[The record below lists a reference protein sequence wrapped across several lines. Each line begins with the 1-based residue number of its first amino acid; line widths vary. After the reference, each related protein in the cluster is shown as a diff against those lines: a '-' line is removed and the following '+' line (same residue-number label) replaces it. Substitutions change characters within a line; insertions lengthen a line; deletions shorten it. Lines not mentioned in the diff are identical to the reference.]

1 MFVTRSPGNADRA
14 THNHPI
20 HLPRTAVSVASVA
33 AASPTTAPT
42 AAEFGCPA
50 GFYGSGGDDC
60 AACPDG
66 TFSTA
71 SGGTSSASD
80 CVKSLKVS

>member
-1 MFVTRSPGNADRA
+1 MARLAMGLLLASGT
-14 THNHPI
+14 
-20 HLPRTAVSVASVA
+20 LPALPTVA

-42 AAEFGCPA
+42 AAEFECPA

-60 AACPDG
+60 TACLDG

-71 SGGTSSASD
+71 SGGTSSVSD